1 MNEAKFVTGKLSKH
15 ILKMAS
21 TSSIGLIAIFFVDLL
36 DLFFIGLLDEIDNVS
51 AVGIAGSIVFLLT
64 SISIGASVSAGA
76 LVSKSI
82 GEKDIFKAKHY
93 AINCALVSAGLTLII
108 TVIALLFMEEIVYM
122 LGAKGHVASIAL
134 DYLIIVMPSSVLLSL
149 ALSSI
154 AILRA
159 LGDAKG
165 AMLTTLSG
173 ALIHLALDPILI
185 FAMNLGVNGAAI
197 ASVFARVTFLVVA
210 VSRIYVKH
218 KLLTTPKIS
227 ILSRNSPTILNIA
240 LPAILTNCATPL
252 GNAFVLYSLAKFGT
266 DYVAGYAV
274 ISKIIPVCFAFIFS
288 LSGAVGPILGQN
300 YGAKEW
306 RRIKRAMLDAH
317 KVNLLFCIL
326 ISIILL
332 MCSNLLIYS
341 FNMSGQAADIIDF
354 FCSFIAFTFI
364 FNGMLFLSNAAL
376 NNLGSPKT
384 SSVLNVGK
392 ATLGTIPF
400 VIYGGMAWGA
410 PGILI
415 GQALGSAM
423 FGLLGVIIARRLV
436 HRIAFTR

>member
-1 MNEAKFVTGKLSKH
+1 
-15 ILKMAS
+15 
-21 TSSIGLIAIFFVDLL
+21 
-36 DLFFIGLLDEIDNVS
+36 
-51 AVGIAGSIVFLLT
+51 
-64 SISIGASVSAGA
+64 
-76 LVSKSI
+76 
-82 GEKDIFKAKHY
+82 
-93 AINCALVSAGLTLII
+93 
-108 TVIALLFMEEIVYM
+108 
-122 LGAKGHVASIAL
+122 
-134 DYLIIVMPSSVLLSL
+134 
-149 ALSSI
+149 
-154 AILRA
+154 
-159 LGDAKG
+159 
-165 AMLTTLSG
+165 
-173 ALIHLALDPILI
+173 
-185 FAMNLGVNGAAI
+185 
-197 ASVFARVTFLVVA
+197 
-210 VSRIYVKH
+210 
-218 KLLTTPKIS
+218 
-227 ILSRNSPTILNIA
+227 
-240 LPAILTNCATPL
+240 
-252 GNAFVLYSLAKFGT
+252 
-266 DYVAGYAV
+266 
-274 ISKIIPVCFAFIFS
+274 
-288 LSGAVGPILGQN
+288 PILGQN

-410 PGILI
+410 PGVLI

-436 HRIAFTR
+436 YRIAFTR

>member
-1 MNEAKFVTGKLSKH
+1 MNEAKFVTGKLSTH

-154 AILRA
+154 AVLRA

-173 ALIHLALDPILI
+173 AFIHLALDPILI
-185 FAMNLGVNGAAI
+185 FSMNLGVNGAAI
-197 ASVFARVTFLVVA
+197 ASVFARVTFLVVG
-210 VSRIYVKH
+210 VSRIYIKH
-218 KLLTTPKIS
+218 KLLITPKIL
-227 ILSRNSPTILNIA
+227 ILSRNSPAILNIA

-252 GNAFVLYSLAKFGT
+252 GNAFVLYSSQVWDRLCCGICSNIKNNT
-266 DYVAGYAV
+266 CLL
-274 ISKIIPVCFAFIFS
+274 CFHFLTFW
-288 LSGAVGPILGQN
+288 AVGPILGQN

-410 PGILI
+410 PGVLI

-436 HRIAFTR
+436 YRIAFTR

>member
-1 MNEAKFVTGKLSKH
+1 
-15 ILKMAS
+15 
-21 TSSIGLIAIFFVDLL
+21 
-36 DLFFIGLLDEIDNVS
+36 
-51 AVGIAGSIVFLLT
+51 
-64 SISIGASVSAGA
+64 
-76 LVSKSI
+76 
-82 GEKDIFKAKHY
+82 
-93 AINCALVSAGLTLII
+93 
-108 TVIALLFMEEIVYM
+108 M

-185 FAMNLGVNGAAI
+185 FTMNLGVNGAAI

-227 ILSRNSPTILNIA
+227 ILLRNTPTILNIA

-317 KVNLLFCIL
+317 KVNLLFCI
-326 ISIILL
+326 
-332 MCSNLLIYS
+332 YS
-341 FNMSGQAADIIDF
+341 LRF
-354 FCSFIAFTFI
+354 
-364 FNGMLFLSNAAL
+364 
-376 NNLGSPKT
+376 
-384 SSVLNVGK
+384 
-392 ATLGTIPF
+392 
-400 VIYGGMAWGA
+400 
-410 PGILI
+410 
-415 GQALGSAM
+415 
-423 FGLLGVIIARRLV
+423 R
-436 HRIAFTR
+436 